1 MPCFLQERGGKRAA
15 RPLPVR
21 RRKTENTVKNLLLK
35 HRSIRKFRPTP
46 LPEALLNELL
56 EAAVRASTCGNMQ
69 LYSLIVTR
77 DAEVKREL
85 SPCHFNQPMVTE
97 APCVVT
103 VCADVHRFTMWC
115 EQRQADPAYDNF
127 GWFLN
132 AATDA
137 LLAAQN
143 LCIAAEMNG
152 LGICYL
158 GTTIYT
164 AGEIARVLKLPKG
177 VIPVT
182 TIVVGYPDENPEL
195 TDRLPLDAVVH
206 YERYRNYTSAE
217 IDELWAEREESAL
230 TKRLLEE
237 NGLPNLA
244 QIFTRRRYVREDN
257 LAFSR
262 SYLAQLKERGFFN
275 Q

>member
-1 MPCFLQERGGKRAA
+1 MKSVLF
-15 RPLPVR
+15 
-21 RRKTENTVKNLLLK
+21 K
-35 HRSIRKFRPTP
+35 HRSIRKFRPEP
-46 LPEALLNELL
+46 IPEELLRECL

-77 DAEVKREL
+77 DKALREQL
-85 SPCHFNQPMVTE
+85 APCHFNQPMVTE

-103 VCADVHRFTMWC
+103 VCADVHRFSMWC
-115 EQRQADPAYDNF
+115 RQREADPAYDNF

-132 AATDA
+132 AVTDA

-143 LCIAAEMNG
+143 LCVEAEMHG

-158 GTTIYT
+158 GTTLYT
-164 AGEIARVLKLPKG
+164 AGDIARILTLPKG

-182 TIVVGYPDENPEL
+182 TIVMGYPAETPGL
-195 TDRLPLDAVVH
+195 TDRLPLEAVVH
-206 YERYRNYTSAE
+206 YEKYTDYTAAE

-230 TKRLLEE
+230 TKQLLEE

-244 QIFTRRRYVREDN
+244 RVFTDRRYVRDDS

-262 SYLAQLKERGFFN
+262 SYFELLREKGFFN